1 MEEGDGSL
9 ERLLPVCGKDNIV
22 TFKNIFYVN
31 AKANLAESHIWI
43 SIFYR
48 PTSSHFTRVQRVSC
62 ALVFLMFTMISNAV
76 YFNPEGKDKYINP
89 NLIEI
94 GPFAFTTSEL
104 YISFACALITLP
116 PTVLIILLFKKT
128 IPRAKQIGC
137 DKDIVHEGRN
147 KIDKWLMKRYK
158 QSVELE
164 KKLLA
169 TNIVDNDNALLPH
182 WMLYV
187 TWFLVALSW
196 ALPAF
201 FILLYSMEW
210 GKQASEEWLTSFLLS
225 FFEATFLLDPIKV
238 SDKKQYILYIKI
250 KLGWECDLS
259 MQNGQK

>member
-128 IPRAKQIGC
+128 IPRAKQSGC

-238 SDKKQYILYIKI
+238 SNKKQYILYIKI